1 MRKYNFGGQMFL
13 LLVVRFLFSKHVSE
27 ASRVNL
33 PLPDHKEKR
42 NCTYAITVE
51 TTCTMGAETSNH
63 VSIRF
68 GDSSS
73 NDILVHS
80 LNSKQVK
87 RLDPLEPQVLDE
99 VPIKPFQV
107 CTIDQMEHTSQCV
120 DSPVCYLYL
129 KLSGK
134 DDWRPG
140 FAQIRV
146 LESPHLSSS
155 YFYFRRYLPRNVWH
169 GIDLCHT
176 KVTPFGLKYKRKVFG

>member
-1 MRKYNFGGQMFL
+1 MRKYNFGGQMFM
-13 LLVVRFLFSKHVSE
+13 LLVVRFLFSTHVSE
-27 ASRVNL
+27 ASRFNL
-33 PLPDHKEKR
+33 PLHDHKEKR

-51 TTCTMGAETSNH
+51 TTCTKGADTSNH

-68 GDSSS
+68 GDSNS